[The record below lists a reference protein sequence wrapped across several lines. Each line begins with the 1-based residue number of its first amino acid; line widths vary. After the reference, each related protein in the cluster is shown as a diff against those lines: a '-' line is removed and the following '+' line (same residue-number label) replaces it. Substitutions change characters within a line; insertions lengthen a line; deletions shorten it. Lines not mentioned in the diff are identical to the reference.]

1 MGKYFN
7 RTFSVLDVMTEQ
19 DKSIDEAK
27 TLSEFRAVM
36 DSANFFN
43 MRQIAINT
51 AIIADVLDRL
61 STDHKDMS
69 IDDLLKM
76 IGDN

>member
-7 RTFSVLDVMTEQ
+7 RTSSILDVLTEQ

-27 TLSEFRAVM
+27 TLSEIRAVM
-36 DSANFFN
+36 DSANYFN
-43 MRQIAINT
+43 LRQIAINT
-51 AIIADVLDRL
+51 AIIADVLDRI

-69 IDDLLKM
+69 VDDLLKM

>member
-7 RTFSVLDVMTEQ
+7 RTSSILDVMTEQ

-27 TLSEFRAVM
+27 TLSEIHAFM
-36 DSANFFN
+36 DSANYFN
-43 MRQIAINT
+43 LRQIAINT
-51 AIIADVLDRL
+51 AIIADVLDRI
-61 STDHKDMS
+61 STDRKDMS

>member
-7 RTFSVLDVMTEQ
+7 RLSTVIDVINEQ
-19 DKSIDEAK
+19 DKAVSESK
-27 TLSEFRAVM
+27 TLTEAEVAM
-36 DSANFFN
+36 KTANFFN
-43 MRQIAINT
+43 LRVIAINT
-51 AIIADVLDRL
+51 AIIADVLDRI

-69 IDDLLKM
+69 VDDLLKM